1 MKLISV
7 FLLAPMIDWIKYLYI
22 SELSLIPRN
31 VSNERVE
38 DPESWLGAT
47 TQGEEG
53 FEWLTNDVVNGV
65 QITIAAGLA
74 VAVGG
79 ALGYGL

>member
-1 MKLISV
+1 M
-7 FLLAPMIDWIKYLYI
+7 
-22 SELSLIPRN
+22 
-31 VSNERVE
+31 E

-79 ALGYGL
+79 ALGCGL

>member
-1 MKLISV
+1 M
-7 FLLAPMIDWIKYLYI
+7 
-22 SELSLIPRN
+22 
-31 VSNERVE
+31 E
-38 DPESWLGAT
+38 DSESWLGAT